1 VRSSESQNPLTVI
14 VAEGFESEK
23 KTGANRKQ
31 TDNKD
36 RTGQDRT
43 GQTSE

>member
-1 VRSSESQNPLTVI
+1 VRSWESRNPSNVM

-23 KTGANRKQ
+23 KTGANRRQ

-36 RTGQDRT
+36 RTGQ
-43 GQTSE
+43 TSE